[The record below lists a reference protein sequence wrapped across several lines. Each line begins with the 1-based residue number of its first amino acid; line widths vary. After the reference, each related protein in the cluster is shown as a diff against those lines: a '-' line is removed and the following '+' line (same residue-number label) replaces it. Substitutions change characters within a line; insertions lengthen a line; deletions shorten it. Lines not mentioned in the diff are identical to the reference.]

1 MAVARQGLV
10 RPHDRTLL
18 RFLGGPVIMP
28 TLLLFLGGPVIMPT
42 RNRDVALSVQSG
54 GRRVGRARAWSRLRS
69 VRSVTTNVDT
79 RIWQVSDPFSNHV
92 QSVQQQ
98 RSVRLAAPARSPRSC
113 TAGTKQAT
121 GQGHLAVP
129 LDGELRHVA
138 LDQRAECARQRVRSR
153 RPARGRV
160 RTASRLLLC
169 PLVVP
174 VARAARAALR
184 RGPLPPRR
192 TRAACATHALSA
204 LRALRAAA
212 RSG

>member
-1 MAVARQGLV
+1 ML
-10 RPHDRTLL
+10 
-18 RFLGGPVIMP
+18 
-28 TLLLFLGGPVIMPT
+28 T
-42 RNRDVALSVQSG
+42 RNRDVVPSLQRG
-54 GRRVGRARAWSRLRS
+54 GRRVGRACALSRLRS

-79 RIWQVSDPFSNHV
+79 RIWQESDPFSNHV

-113 TAGTKQAT
+113 TEGTKQAA
-121 GQGHLAVP
+121 GQGNLAVP

-138 LDQRAECARQRVRSR
+138 LDQRAERARQRVQSR

-174 VARAARAALR
+174 VARAALR

-192 TRAACATHALSA
+192 TRAACTACATRALSA
-204 LRALRAAA
+204 LRACRAAA
-212 RSG
+212 